1 MMWKGRPI
9 WRCPTQKSHFSI
21 ETDSD
26 TALLLEI
33 LDVSQQRGFS
43 DPSAFFA
50 LDKHTQILILA
61 ERRVRQRMQAVMD
74 YDHMREMERKRKR

>member
-1 MMWKGRPI
+1 
-9 WRCPTQKSHFSI
+9 
-21 ETDSD
+21 
-26 TALLLEI
+26 
-33 LDVSQQRGFS
+33 VSQQRGFS